1 MRVTYSLQ
9 VQAICPVDK
18 KNDTYQIN
26 IVADHA
32 IPVEDILRLTKDRPE
47 AYQETITENLA
58 RLLGAKVISTGFHSG
73 VKTVCEA

>member
-1 MRVTYSLQ
+1 MRVTYSLK

-18 KNDTYQIN
+18 KNDTYQID
-26 IVADHA
+26 IVADRA

-73 VKTVCEA
+73 VKTVCKA